1 MSGILKS
8 GILAAIA
15 LTAVAPASAQAGKP
29 AEWWLVMDDGN
40 AHVARFIDMASMT
53 VSDNGASVSAMTLSQ
68 NGNREMETVTV
79 DCEAMLAAPGDAS
92 VKEFIC
98 GTPEYRESN
107 GLILGPVSPDEMAA
121 ILFAGQSGHAGGDSP
136 GIA

>member
-1 MSGILKS
+1 MSKILKN

-15 LTAVAPASAQAGKP
+15 MTAVIPASAQTGKS

-40 AHVARFIDMASMT
+40 SQVARFVDMASMT
-53 VSDNGASVSAMTLSQ
+53 ASDNGASVSAMTLSQ

-92 VKEFIC
+92 VKEFVC
-98 GTPEYRESN
+98 GTPDYRASN
-107 GLILGPVSPDEMAA
+107 GLMLGAVSPDEMAA
-121 ILFAGQSGHAGGDSP
+121 ILFAGQSGHAGGDSE